1 MNSIHGRRLC
11 RSAQNDDMDT
21 TFETIRRL
29 ALDTLDVPEVQLLR
43 ARTLN
48 EAGIDS
54 LATLDLVFA
63 IEAHY
68 GISLRAED
76 LTEVHSL
83 KDFAVI
89 AERLISREACQYENP
104 HENHHETHHET

>member
-1 MNSIHGRRLC
+1 MNSIHGRRLR
-11 RSAQNDDMDT
+11 RSAQMDDMDT

-29 ALDTLDVPEVQLLR
+29 AVDTLDVPEVLLLR

-54 LATLDLVFA
+54 LAALDLVFA
-63 IEAHY
+63 IETHY
-68 GISLRAED
+68 GISIRAEE
-76 LTEVHSL
+76 LTEVSSL

-89 AERLISREACQYENP
+89 AERLISREAC
-104 HENHHETHHET
+104 HHEA